1 MKKSDITS
9 SIGIVLGFVAIIVG
23 MLFGG
28 STSGFIDKGSIFITI
43 VGSLAAVMLNTPMED
58 IKRLWRVCLESFK
71 RLNIDKLEIVRQFSL
86 LSRRARKEGL
96 LSLEDEIN
104 KLEDEFLKKGL
115 KMVVDGVEPENIRD
129 ILELEIESM
138 EERHKAGTNMLRV
151 WAAYAPGFGMIG
163 TLIGLIQML
172 KTLDDSSKIASGM
185 AVALVTT
192 FYGSVMANL
201 LFNPMAGKL
210 EIRSAE
216 EARIREMY
224 IEGIIAIQSGLNP
237 RIVEEKLATYLSPK
251 EKIKFYD
258 VDSKGEGVK

>member
-1 MKKSDITS
+1 MKKHDIAST
-9 SIGIVLGFVAIIVG
+9 IGLIGGCVAIVVGMMLSGSLNGFV
-23 MLFGG
+23 
-28 STSGFIDKGSIFITI
+28 DKGSIFVTI
-43 VGSLAAVMLNTPMED
+43 IGSLAAVMINTKID
-58 IKRLWRVCLESFK
+58 DFKRLGRVCLESFK
-71 RLNIDKLEIVRQFSL
+71 QLKIDKMEVVRQFGL
-86 LSRRARKEGL
+86 LSKRARKEGL

-104 KLEDEFLKKGL
+104 TMEDEFLKKGL
-115 KMVVDGVEPENIRD
+115 KMVVDGVEPENIRE

-192 FYGSVMANL
+192 FYGSVMANFL
-201 LFNPMAGKL
+201 LNPMAGKL
-210 EIRSAE
+210 ESRSAE

-237 RIVEEKLATYLSPK
+237 RIVEEKLITYLSPK

-258 VDSKGEGVK
+258 IDSKVEGVK